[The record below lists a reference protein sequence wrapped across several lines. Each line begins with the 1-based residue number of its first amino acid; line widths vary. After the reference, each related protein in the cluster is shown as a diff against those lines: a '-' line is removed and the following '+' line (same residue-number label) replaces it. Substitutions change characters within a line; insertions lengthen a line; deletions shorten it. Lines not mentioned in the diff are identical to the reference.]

1 MTRPGDVALTSLLTA
16 LVALGPISTS
26 LYVPSMPA
34 LVVAFGT
41 EPALVQRSFTIFLV
55 GFAVAQLVYG
65 PLSDRLG
72 RKPVLAGG
80 LVVYVLATIGCAM
93 SDGIWTF
100 LAARLLQGI
109 GACAGPV
116 IGRAV
121 VRDSF
126 DRDGALRAFAFIGT
140 AIGLAPALGP
150 LIGGFLEVWFGWRSA
165 FAFLV
170 GYGALMMWLVSARLD
185 ETIPERDPDA
195 TDPVRLV
202 RNYVGLLRHRRY
214 LGYLL
219 PGTCG
224 FGGLFAYTA
233 ATPFLFVDRLG
244 LSPDVFGTLALFTVS
259 TYATGSFLAGRLQ
272 GRLDG
277 DTMVRIGLFC
287 TVAGGGLMTLLS
299 GELSL
304 VRVIGPMMIFVFGFG
319 LLLPASTASALHPF
333 PRIAGSASAMM
344 GFLQMAVGAAGSLV
358 LSRLYDGSAVSLGL
372 VILAAAAVGAAGF
385 LLLVPAGSAE
395 EG

>member
-1 MTRPGDVALTSLLTA
+1 MTRPGSVALTSLLTA

-34 LVVAFGT
+34 LVAVFQT

-55 GFAVAQLVYG
+55 GFAAAQLIYG

-80 LVVYVLATIGCAM
+80 LVLYVAASAACAL
-93 SDGIWTF
+93 SNGIWAF
-100 LAARLLQGI
+100 LAARLLQGV

-121 VRDSF
+121 VRDRF
-126 DRDGALRAFAFIGT
+126 DRDGAVRAFAFIGT
-140 AIGLAPALGP
+140 AIALAPALGP
-150 LIGGFLEVWFGWRSA
+150 LIGGFLEVWLGWRST

-170 GYGALMMWLVSARLD
+170 GYGVLMMWLVAGRLD
-185 ETIPERDPDA
+185 ESIPERDPDA

-202 RNYVGLLRHRRY
+202 RNYAGLLGHRRY

-219 PGTCG
+219 PGTFA

-233 ATPFLFVDRLG
+233 AIPFLFVDRLG
-244 LSPDVFGTLALFTVS
+244 LSPDVFGLLSIFTVS

-272 GRLDG
+272 GRLSG
-277 DTMVRIGLFC
+277 DAMIRFGLAC
-287 TVAGGGLMTLLS
+287 TVAGGALMVVLS

-304 VRVIGPMMIFVFGFG
+304 ARVIGPMMVFVFGFG

-344 GFLQMAVGAAGSLV
+344 GFLQMAVGAAGSFA
-358 LSRLYDGSAVSLGL
+358 LSRLYDGDAASLGL
-372 VILAAAAVGAAGF
+372 VILGMAAAGAAGF
-385 LLLVPAGSAE
+385 FLLVPVGSAAR
-395 EG
+395 G